1 MGESFQKLNLTN
13 AYLFAAALQ
22 DEEIC
27 RNLLEIVL
35 NKEIPRVKAHAEHTL
50 FLDSDFKSV
59 RFDVYASDEDEVSYD
74 VEMQNDD
81 ARNLPKRSRY
91 YQGEMDVTFLKPGED
106 YNQLKPS
113 YIIFICSFDPF
124 GEGRYQYVFEEYC
137 RDAGILL
144 GDETQKIFFN
154 TNGTD
159 QENITP
165 ELLHLFAYLKQST
178 EEVAEMHPDEKIRNI
193 HERVKYLKRDRKL
206 EAGYM
211 TMEEYIRE
219 EAERRAKLMAPSIAE
234 SMAETFA
241 KPMAETLAKPMAES
255 MAETLAKPMA
265 ETLAKPMAESMAES
279 LAASKVAQSILSLV
293 AELGTIP
300 AEEQQRIA
308 GEQDD
313 ETLEKWLKL
322 AARSTTVEEFLSG
335 M

>member
-1 MGESFQKLNLTN
+1 
-13 AYLFAAALQ
+13 
-22 DEEIC
+22 
-27 RNLLEIVL
+27 
-35 NKEIPRVKAHAEHTL
+35 
-50 FLDSDFKSV
+50 
-59 RFDVYASDEDEVSYD
+59 
-74 VEMQNDD
+74 
-81 ARNLPKRSRY
+81 
-91 YQGEMDVTFLKPGED
+91 
-106 YNQLKPS
+106 
-113 YIIFICSFDPF
+113 
-124 GEGRYQYVFEEYC
+124 
-137 RDAGILL
+137 
-144 GDETQKIFFN
+144 
-154 TNGTD
+154 
-159 QENITP
+159 
-165 ELLHLFAYLKQST
+165 
-178 EEVAEMHPDEKIRNI
+178 MHPDEKIRNI

-234 SMAETFA
+234 
-241 KPMAETLAKPMAES
+241 P

-265 ETLAKPMAESMAES
+265 ETLAKPMAES
-279 LAASKVAQSILSLV
+279 LAASKVAQSILSLA

>member
-1 MGESFQKLNLTN
+1 
-13 AYLFAAALQ
+13 
-22 DEEIC
+22 
-27 RNLLEIVL
+27 
-35 NKEIPRVKAHAEHTL
+35 
-50 FLDSDFKSV
+50 
-59 RFDVYASDEDEVSYD
+59 
-74 VEMQNDD
+74 
-81 ARNLPKRSRY
+81 
-91 YQGEMDVTFLKPGED
+91 
-106 YNQLKPS
+106 
-113 YIIFICSFDPF
+113 
-124 GEGRYQYVFEEYC
+124 
-137 RDAGILL
+137 
-144 GDETQKIFFN
+144 
-154 TNGTD
+154 
-159 QENITP
+159 
-165 ELLHLFAYLKQST
+165 
-178 EEVAEMHPDEKIRNI
+178 MHPDEKIRNI

-234 SMAETFA
+234 SMAET
-241 KPMAETLAKPMAES
+241 LAKP

-293 AELGTIP
+293 AELGTTP

>member
-13 AYLFAAALQ
+13 AYLFAAAMQ

-27 RNLLEIVL
+27 RN
-35 NKEIPRVKAHAEHTL
+35 
-50 FLDSDFKSV
+50 
-59 RFDVYASDEDEVSYD
+59 
-74 VEMQNDD
+74 
-81 ARNLPKRSRY
+81 
-91 YQGEMDVTFLKPGED
+91 
-106 YNQLKPS
+106 
-113 YIIFICSFDPF
+113 
-124 GEGRYQYVFEEYC
+124 
-137 RDAGILL
+137 
-144 GDETQKIFFN
+144 
-154 TNGTD
+154 
-159 QENITP
+159 
-165 ELLHLFAYLKQST
+165 

-206 EAGYM
+206 AAGYM

-234 SMAETFA
+234 SMAET
-241 KPMAETLAKPMAES
+241 
-255 MAETLAKPMA
+255 
-265 ETLAKPMAESMAES
+265 LAKPMAESMAES
-279 LAASKVAQSILSLV
+279 LAASKVAQSILSLA

>member
-1 MGESFQKLNLTN
+1 M
-13 AYLFAAALQ
+13 
-22 DEEIC
+22 C
-27 RNLLEIVL
+27 
-35 NKEIPRVKAHAEHTL
+35 
-50 FLDSDFKSV
+50 
-59 RFDVYASDEDEVSYD
+59 
-74 VEMQNDD
+74 
-81 ARNLPKRSRY
+81 
-91 YQGEMDVTFLKPGED
+91 
-106 YNQLKPS
+106 
-113 YIIFICSFDPF
+113 
-124 GEGRYQYVFEEYC
+124 
-137 RDAGILL
+137 
-144 GDETQKIFFN
+144 
-154 TNGTD
+154 
-159 QENITP
+159 
-165 ELLHLFAYLKQST
+165 
-178 EEVAEMHPDEKIRNI
+178 MHPDEKIRNI

-234 SMAETFA
+234 SMAET
-241 KPMAETLAKPMAES
+241 LAKP

-279 LAASKVAQSILSLV
+279 LAASKVAQSILSLA

>member
-1 MGESFQKLNLTN
+1 
-13 AYLFAAALQ
+13 
-22 DEEIC
+22 
-27 RNLLEIVL
+27 
-35 NKEIPRVKAHAEHTL
+35 
-50 FLDSDFKSV
+50 
-59 RFDVYASDEDEVSYD
+59 
-74 VEMQNDD
+74 
-81 ARNLPKRSRY
+81 
-91 YQGEMDVTFLKPGED
+91 
-106 YNQLKPS
+106 
-113 YIIFICSFDPF
+113 
-124 GEGRYQYVFEEYC
+124 
-137 RDAGILL
+137 
-144 GDETQKIFFN
+144 
-154 TNGTD
+154 
-159 QENITP
+159 
-165 ELLHLFAYLKQST
+165 
-178 EEVAEMHPDEKIRNI
+178 MHPDEKIRNI

-234 SMAETFA
+234 SMAET
-241 KPMAETLAKPMAES
+241 
-255 MAETLAKPMA
+255 LAKPMA
-265 ETLAKPMAESMAES
+265 ETLAKPMAES

>member
-1 MGESFQKLNLTN
+1 
-13 AYLFAAALQ
+13 
-22 DEEIC
+22 
-27 RNLLEIVL
+27 
-35 NKEIPRVKAHAEHTL
+35 
-50 FLDSDFKSV
+50 
-59 RFDVYASDEDEVSYD
+59 
-74 VEMQNDD
+74 
-81 ARNLPKRSRY
+81 
-91 YQGEMDVTFLKPGED
+91 
-106 YNQLKPS
+106 
-113 YIIFICSFDPF
+113 
-124 GEGRYQYVFEEYC
+124 
-137 RDAGILL
+137 
-144 GDETQKIFFN
+144 
-154 TNGTD
+154 
-159 QENITP
+159 
-165 ELLHLFAYLKQST
+165 
-178 EEVAEMHPDEKIRNI
+178 MHPDEKIRNI

-219 EAERRAKLMAPSIAE
+219 EAERR
-234 SMAETFA
+234 
-241 KPMAETLAKPMAES
+241 
-255 MAETLAKPMA
+255 AKPMA

>member
-1 MGESFQKLNLTN
+1 
-13 AYLFAAALQ
+13 
-22 DEEIC
+22 
-27 RNLLEIVL
+27 
-35 NKEIPRVKAHAEHTL
+35 
-50 FLDSDFKSV
+50 
-59 RFDVYASDEDEVSYD
+59 
-74 VEMQNDD
+74 
-81 ARNLPKRSRY
+81 
-91 YQGEMDVTFLKPGED
+91 
-106 YNQLKPS
+106 
-113 YIIFICSFDPF
+113 
-124 GEGRYQYVFEEYC
+124 
-137 RDAGILL
+137 
-144 GDETQKIFFN
+144 
-154 TNGTD
+154 
-159 QENITP
+159 
-165 ELLHLFAYLKQST
+165 
-178 EEVAEMHPDEKIRNI
+178 MHPDEKIRNI

-234 SMAETFA
+234 S
-241 KPMAETLAKPMAES
+241 LAKP